1 MKRMRKQLQKATK
14 AKGQEGV
21 SYTVRLIKQSNK
33 IKIRHQNL
41 LLLCEFLLE
50 EPEDFQ
56 LKADRAKQKE
66 RRRKESK
73 KYEELYYEDNKTC
86 IEKGTNQTSSGK

>member
-1 MKRMRKQLQKATK
+1 MCIQLQKATE
-14 AKGQEGV
+14 AMSQEGV
-21 SYTVRLIKQSNK
+21 SYTVRLMKQSNK
-33 IKIRHQNL
+33 IKIRNQNL
-41 LLLCEFLLE
+41 LLLCGFLLE

-73 KYEELYYEDNKTC
+73 KYEELYYEDNETC